1 MYIYR
6 CASFIRTLSI
16 WTQPDSL
23 KSFNCQFVNCLSLF
37 IDNVDF
43 QTKKTRDSD
52 YRLTALSVSAEV
64 RALATP
70 AATGVRCG
78 QIGLSVNYND
88 HA

>member
-1 MYIYR
+1 MPR
-6 CASFIRTLSI
+6 LSEHCRSELNQ
-16 WTQPDSL
+16 TAENRL
-23 KSFNCQFVNCLSLF
+23 TVNLLNCLSLF

>member
-1 MYIYR
+1 MCLVYPNTVDLNSTR
-6 CASFIRTLSI
+6 
-16 WTQPDSL
+16 QL
-23 KSFNCQFVNCLSLF
+23 KNRLTVNLLNCLSLF

-88 HA
+88 YA

>member
-1 MYIYR
+1 M
-6 CASFIRTLSI
+6 
-16 WTQPDSL
+16 
-23 KSFNCQFVNCLSLF
+23 CLVYPNTVDLNSTRQL
-37 IDNVDF
+37 NVDF

>member
-1 MYIYR
+1 MPR
-6 CASFIRTLSI
+6 LSEHCRSELNQ
-16 WTQPDSL
+16 TAKNRL
-23 KSFNCQFVNCLSLF
+23 TVNLLNCLSLF

>member
-1 MYIYR
+1 MPR
-6 CASFIRTLSI
+6 LSEHCRSKLNH
-16 WTQPDSL
+16 TAL
-23 KSFNCQFVNCLSLF
+23 NRLTVNLLNCLSLF

-43 QTKKTRDSD
+43 QAKKTRDSD